1 LIFGALG
8 FILLSSNIRD
18 RSPEAHPNGDSDCK
32 QLKDSDHMK
41 NLQTFQVVPN
51 IPKPLQFL
59 ETLSRNMWW
68 CWNKDAIELF
78 RRMEPPLW
86 VETGR
91 NPIVFLSKIPQN
103 RFEKLAKDKGYL
115 AHLKGVEE
123 QFQNRVLDSA
133 ESAMHH
139 FGPQDTI
146 AYFSMEFGIHESL
159 PLFAGGLGIL
169 AGDHLKA
176 ASNFALPLTGV
187 GLMYRRGYFRQYLN
201 PDGWQQEAYPETDLY
216 DLPVKRVRDEAGNEL
231 RIAVIGPEGPI
242 QAIVWKIM
250 IGRIPL
256 YLLDTNILENPLPYR
271 EITSRLYAG
280 DQKTRLAQEVLLG
293 IGGMRALEKM
303 NITVKVLHM
312 NEGHSA
318 FASLERLAHTMANQ
332 DVDLKTALEIV
343 PRTTVFTTH
352 TPVAAGHDEF
362 PAADVLPYLK
372 PMEEPLGASAKEILS
387 WGQPNGSPADAPLSM
402 FILGLHLASHC
413 NGVSQLHGSVARRMW
428 SHVWP
433 QRPIEEVPISHITNG
448 IHISSFISQEF
459 ANLFGRYLG
468 PDWYMSSRKPE
479 NIQHIDDIYDEE
491 LWRNH
496 EMNRSRL
503 VRTCREQLVKQ
514 YARRNAPRTVIE
526 TLESVMDPNVLTIA
540 FARRFATY
548 KRAYLLFQDPQ
559 RLEAIVNSKK
569 YPVQFVFAGKAH
581 PKDNEGKDL
590 IKQLFAFASKPA
602 LRDHIVFLEDYDMHL
617 ARHLYQGADVWLN
630 TPRRPF
636 EACGT
641 SGMKAAIN
649 GVLNVSILD
658 GWWCEGYTEER
669 GWRIGNGEEY
679 EDRDYQDAVE
689 SQALYNVLENEVI
702 PCFYDRKN
710 GDVPGQW
717 LTMMKASMKMAME
730 MFCSIRM
737 VADYE
742 KRFYTPAA
750 QYYDALLADQAQEA
764 KNLMAQISR
773 LRSLW
778 KHIKI
783 KPPVRHAHGPC
794 RVGEKFEIT
803 SEVNL
808 AELRPDEVDVEL
820 YYGHMKSLDDLDASR
835 SEPMRVLEDHG
846 DGQYLYGCKLD
857 CQSSGRFGFTVRVAP
872 RGDLR
877 VKSTPGLLTWA

>member
-1 LIFGALG
+1 
-8 FILLSSNIRD
+8 
-18 RSPEAHPNGDSDCK
+18 
-32 QLKDSDHMK
+32 MK
-41 NLQTFQVVPN
+41 NFQTFQVVPN

-59 ETLSRNMWW
+59 EILSRNMWW

-78 RRMEPPLW
+78 RRMDPPLW
-86 VETGR
+86 VEANR
-91 NPIVFLSKIPQN
+91 NPIFFLSKISQS
-103 RFEKLAKDKGYL
+103 RFEKLSKDKGFL
-115 AHLKGVEE
+115 AHLKGVQE
-123 QFQNRVLDSA
+123 QFQSRVLDSA
-133 ESAMHH
+133 ERVRPALGS
-139 FGPQDTI
+139 GETI

-169 AGDHLKA
+169 AGDHLKS
-176 ASNFALPLTGV
+176 ASNLNLPLIGV

-201 PDGWQQEAYPETDLY
+201 PDGWQQEAYPETDIY
-216 DLPVKRVRDEAGNEL
+216 DLPVDRVRDADNNEL
-231 RIAVIGPEGPI
+231 RVSVIGPEGPI
-242 QAIVWKIM
+242 QAVVWKMM

-271 EITSRLYAG
+271 DMTSRLYAG

-303 NITVKVLHM
+303 NVQVKVLHM

-318 FASLERLAHTMANQ
+318 FASLERLAQTMAEQ
-332 DVDLKTALEIV
+332 KIDLKTALEIV

-362 PAADVLPYLK
+362 PAEDVLPYLK
-372 PMEEPLGASAKEILS
+372 PLEEQLGTSATEILS
-387 WGQPNGSPADAPLSM
+387 WGQTEGSPPDAPLSM
-402 FILGLHLASHC
+402 FILGLHMASHC
-413 NGVSQLHGSVARRMW
+413 NGVSRLHGRVARRMW

-433 QRPIEEVPISHITNG
+433 HRPVEEVPIAHITNG

-479 NIQHIDDIYDEE
+479 NIKHIDDIYDEE
-491 LWRNH
+491 LWRSH

-514 YARRNAPRTVIE
+514 YARRNAPRNIIGA
-526 TLESVMDPNVLTIA
+526 LESVLDPNVLTIA

-548 KRAYLLFQDPQ
+548 KRAFLLFQDPQ
-559 RLEAIVNSKK
+559 RLEAIANSEK
-569 YPVQFVFAGKAH
+569 YPVQFIFAGKAH
-581 PKDNEGKDL
+581 PKDDEGKNL
-590 IKQLFAFASKPA
+590 IKQLFHFASKPE
-602 LRDHIVFLEDYDMHL
+602 LRDRIVFLEDYDMHL
-617 ARHLYQGADVWLN
+617 ARHLLQGADVWLN
-630 TPRRPF
+630 TPRRPL

-649 GVLNVSILD
+649 GVLNLSILD
-658 GWWCEGYTEER
+658 GWWCEGYSEDR

-702 PCFYDRKN
+702 PYFYDRKN
-710 GDVPGQW
+710 GDLPGNW
-717 LTMMKASMKMAME
+717 LKMMKASMKMAME
-730 MFCSIRM
+730 MFCSLRM
-737 VADYE
+737 AADYE
-742 KRFYTPAA
+742 NRFYIPAA
-750 QYYDALLADQAQEA
+750 KRYDALLANQSAEA
-764 KNLMAQISR
+764 KKLTAQISR

-778 KHIKI
+778 KDIEI
-783 KPPVRHAHGPC
+783 SSPVRQAHGPC

-803 SEVNL
+803 TRVNL
-808 AELRPDEVDVEL
+808 AELKPDEVDVEL
-820 YYGHMKSLDDLDASR
+820 YYGQMKSLEDLDASK
-835 SEPMRVLEDHG
+835 SEPMSVMEDNG
-846 DGQYLYGCKLD
+846 NGLYLYGCSLN
-857 CQSSGRFGFTVRVAP
+857 CQNSGRFGFTVRVTP
-872 RGDLR
+872 RGDSR

>member
-1 LIFGALG
+1 MKIF
-8 FILLSSNIRD
+8 
-18 RSPEAHPNGDSDCK
+18 
-32 QLKDSDHMK
+32 
-41 NLQTFQVVPN
+41 QTFQVIPN
-51 IPKPLQFL
+51 IPEPLQFL
-59 ETLSRNMWW
+59 EVLSRNMWW

-78 RRMEPPLW
+78 RRMDPPLW
-86 VETGR
+86 VEAGR
-91 NPIVFLSKIPQN
+91 NPIFFLSKISQR

-115 AHLKGVEE
+115 AHLKAVQE
-123 QFQNRVLDSA
+123 QFQSRVLDA
-133 ESAMHH
+133 VDHTETV
-139 FGPQDTI
+139 FEPGDTI

-169 AGDHLKA
+169 AGDHLKS
-176 ASNFALPLTGV
+176 ASNLNLPLAGV

-201 PDGWQQEAYPETDLY
+201 PEGWQQESYPETDIY
-216 DLPVKRVRDEAGNEL
+216 DLPVDQVRDDGDNEL
-231 RIAVIGPEGPI
+231 RISVVGPDGPI
-242 QAIVWKIM
+242 HAVVWKMM

-256 YLLDTNILENPLPYR
+256 YLLDTNIQENPLPYR

-280 DQKTRLAQEVLLG
+280 DQKTRLAQEALLG
-293 IGGMRALEKM
+293 IGGIRALEAM
-303 NITVKVLHM
+303 HVHVKVLHM

-318 FASLERLAHTMANQ
+318 FASLERLAQTMASQN
-332 DVDLKTALEIV
+332 VDLKTALEIV
-343 PRTTVFTTH
+343 PRATVFTTH

-362 PAADVLPYLK
+362 PAEHVLPYLK
-372 PMEEPLGASAKEILS
+372 PLEDKLTTSAKEILS
-387 WGQPNGSPADAPLSM
+387 WGQPVDADPDAPLSM
-402 FILGLHLASHC
+402 FILGLHLATHC
-413 NGVSQLHGSVARRMW
+413 NGVSRLHGSVARRMW

-433 QRPIEEVPISHITNG
+433 QRPVEEVPIHHITNG
-448 IHISSFISQEF
+448 IHVSSFISQEF
-459 ANLFGRYLG
+459 ATLFGRYLG

-479 NIQHIDDIYDEE
+479 NIKHIDVIYDEE
-491 LWRNH
+491 LWRSH

-514 YARRNAPRTVIE
+514 YARRNAPRNVIE
-526 TLESVMDPNVLTIA
+526 ALESVLDPKVLTIA

-548 KRAYLLFQDPQ
+548 KRAYLLFQDPE
-559 RLEAIVNSKK
+559 RLESIVNSKE

-590 IKQLFAFASKPA
+590 LKNLFEFASEPR
-602 LRDHIVFLEDYDMHL
+602 LRDRMVFLEDYDMHL
-617 ARHLYQGADVWLN
+617 ARHMFQGADVWLN
-630 TPRRPF
+630 TPRRPL

-658 GWWCEGYTEER
+658 GWWCEGYTPER

-710 GDVPGQW
+710 GDLPGSW
-717 LTMMKASMKMAME
+717 LKMMKASMKMAMQ

-737 VADYE
+737 VSDYE
-742 KRFYTPAA
+742 NRFYLPAA
-750 QYYDALLADQAQEA
+750 KRYDALLANQAEEA
-764 KNLMAQISR
+764 KTLTARISR

-778 KHIKI
+778 NNIEL

-794 RVGEKFEIT
+794 RVSEKFDIT

-808 AELRPDEVDVEL
+808 SELRPDEVDVEL
-820 YYGHMKSLDDLDASR
+820 YYGQMKSLEDLDASKL
-835 SEPMRVLEDHG
+835 EQMQVLEDRG
-846 DGQYLYGCKLD
+846 NGQFLYGCSLNCD
-857 CQSSGRFGFTVRVAP
+857 SSGRFGFTVRVTP
-872 RGDLR
+872 RGDGR